1 MKICIVGGVAGG
13 AGAATKLRRLNEQ
26 AEIILFEKGED
37 ISYANCGLPYYI
49 GGEIKQKEAL
59 LVTQPALLRKRFR
72 IDVRTLS
79 EVTQI
84 HPEEKAIQVK
94 NHLTGEN
101 YTETYDKL
109 ILSPGASPK
118 KFPIEGIDLPG
129 IFTVRNVR
137 NTLEIDD
144 YIQQNQV
151 GSCVV
156 VGGGFIGVEM
166 AENLRLRGMEVTLV
180 EFTDQIMAPLDQEM
194 ANILH
199 QEIISKGINLKLGT
213 GVSKLEA
220 QPDHSLVVSLTN
232 QSQIHC
238 GMVVLAMGVAPE
250 SGLAQQAGLKL
261 SVGNSIQVNE
271 FFQTSNSD
279 IYAVGDAIAVTNGVS
294 GEEVLISLAG
304 PANRQGRS
312 VAANVLG
319 QHQTNGKVAYG
330 SSVVKVFDLVAASVG
345 LNEKQL
351 AKSNQNYLKTYVHPF
366 SHATYY
372 PGATQI
378 SMKMLF
384 SPDGKILGA
393 QAVGMENVEKQI
405 DVIATV
411 MKLGGTVYD
420 LEELEL
426 CYAPPFNSA
435 KSPVN
440 MLGFTAANIL
450 KGEMPVF
457 YAEQIP
463 DIDRNES
470 IFVDVSTPPE
480 VLMGTIPN
488 AINIP
493 LDELRERL
501 GELDPNKK
509 VYVTCRVGLRGNI
522 ATRILLQHGFD
533 VYNLSG
539 GYKTYR
545 LVNTNFSEKIYK

>member
-13 AGAATKLRRLNEQ
+13 AGAATKLRRLDEQ

-59 LVTQPALLRKRFR
+59 LVTPPALLRKRFR
-72 IDVRTLS
+72 IDVRTSS

-84 HPEEKAIQVK
+84 HPQEKVIQIR
-94 NHLTGEN
+94 NHLTGES

-118 KFPIEGIDLPG
+118 KFSIEGIDLPG

-137 NTLEIDD
+137 NTLEIDE
-144 YIQQNQV
+144 YIQKNQV
-151 GSCVV
+151 NSCVV
-156 VGGGFIGVEM
+156 AGGGFIGVEM

-180 EFTDQIMAPLDQEM
+180 EFTNQIMAPLDREM

-199 QEIISKGINLKLGT
+199 QEIISKGVNLKLGT
-213 GVSKLEA
+213 GVSKLES
-220 QPDHSLVVSLTN
+220 QSDHSLIVSLTD

-238 GMVVLAMGVAPE
+238 GMVVLAMGVTPE
-250 SGLAQQAGLKL
+250 NGLAQQAGLKL

-271 FFQTSNSD
+271 FFQTSNPD
-279 IYAVGDAIAVTNGVS
+279 IYAVGDAIAVTHGVS
-294 GEEVLISLAG
+294 GEEALISLAG

-319 QHQTNGKVAYG
+319 QHQTNGKIAYG
-330 SSVVKVFDLVAASVG
+330 SSVVKVFDLIAASVG

-384 SPDGKILGA
+384 APDGKILGA
-393 QAVGMENVEKQI
+393 QAVGAENVEKQI

-411 MKLGGTVYD
+411 MKFGGTVYD

-463 DIDRNES
+463 QIDQENS

-501 GELDPNKK
+501 SELDPNKK
-509 VYVTCRVGLRGNI
+509 IYVTCRVGLRGNI

-545 LVNTNFSEKIYK
+545 LVNTTFSQENP